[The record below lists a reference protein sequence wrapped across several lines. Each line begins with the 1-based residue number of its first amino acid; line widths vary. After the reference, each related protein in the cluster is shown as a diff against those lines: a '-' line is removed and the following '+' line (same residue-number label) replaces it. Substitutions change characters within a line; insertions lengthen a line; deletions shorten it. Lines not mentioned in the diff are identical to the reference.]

1 MLTILSPAKT
11 LDYDTPAPTTKH
23 TLPEF
28 ISEASELVNLLRS
41 LSQSDIASLMS
52 ISDSLAALNVARYAN
67 WSPEFT
73 ERNAKQALFAFN
85 GDVYEALASYTL
97 KPQEIDFTQQTF
109 RILSGL
115 YGVLRPLDWI
125 QPYRLEMGTRL
136 KSARGKDLYA
146 FWGDHITQKINQ
158 VLSEQQMSTVLNLSS
173 NEYFKAIK
181 RTTLNAQIITPVF
194 EDWTKGGV
202 YKIISFYAKQAR
214 GLMARYI
221 IEHQI
226 KNIEQ
231 VKDFT
236 GGGYT
241 LAKNVC
247 TTDTWVFRR
256 HI

>member
-1 MLTILSPAKT
+1 MLIILSPAKT
-11 LDYDTPAPTTKH
+11 LDYDSPAPTTKH

-28 ISEASELVNLLRS
+28 IPEASELVNFLRS
-41 LSQSDIASLMS
+41 FNQSEIANLMD
-52 ISDSLAALNVARYAN
+52 ISDVLAALNVARYAN

-73 ERNAKQALFAFN
+73 ARNAKQALFAFN
-85 GDVYEALASYTL
+85 GDVYEALDAYTL
-97 KPQEIDFTQQTF
+97 KLQEIDFAQQTL

-136 KSARGKDLYA
+136 QNPYGKDLYA
-146 FWGDHITQKINQ
+146 FWSDRITQKINQ
-158 VLSEQQMSTVLNLSS
+158 ILSEQQTSTVLNLSS

-181 RTTLNAQIITPVF
+181 RTKLHGQIITPIF
-194 EDWTKGGV
+194 EDSTKGGV

-226 KNIEQ
+226 ENVEQ

-236 GGGYT
+236 SGGY
-241 LAKNVC
+241 AFVKNLS

>member
-11 LDYDTPAPTTKH
+11 LDYDTVAPTTKH

-28 ISEASELVNLLRS
+28 IPEASELVNLLRS
-41 LSQSDIASLMS
+41 FSQADMASLMN

-67 WSPEFT
+67 WNVEFT
-73 ERNAKQALFAFN
+73 SRNAKQALFAFN
-85 GDVYEALASYTL
+85 GDVYEALAPYTL
-97 KPQEIDFTQQTF
+97 KPQEIDFVQHTF

-136 KSARGKDLYA
+136 KNARGKDLYA
-146 FWGDHITQKINQ
+146 FWGDRITQMINQ
-158 VLSEQQMSTVLNLSS
+158 TLSQYQTPIVLNLSS

-181 RTTLNAQIITPVF
+181 RTKLHAQIITPVF
-194 EDWTKGGV
+194 EDWTQGGV

-226 KNIEQ
+226 ENIEQ

-236 GGGYT
+236 GGGYA
-241 LAKNVC
+241 LAKDLC
-247 TTDTWVFRR
+247 STDTWVFRR